1 MNELTKALEKTG
13 NNQSELS
20 RRLGVAVSKVND
32 YIAGRRAI
40 PPWVAGRA
48 AEIAGEDPELAE
60 LEALMAQAR
69 TDRERSYWSERLKQ
83 LRGAAAGMVLAAVV
97 AGAALSPATAEAY
110 KAPSMKS
117 HAALRLTECPNLYI
131 LRTFK
136 SGSVRR
142 HSAYPFR
149 RMVSA

>member
-1 MNELTKALEKTG
+1 MDILQKALEKTG
-13 NNQSELS
+13 NNQSELE
-20 RRLGVAVSKVND
+20 RRIGMNSKNLNACL
-32 YIAGRRAI
+32 AGRRAI

-48 AEIAGEDPELAE
+48 AEIAGENPEKAE

-69 TDRERSYWSERLKQ
+69 TEVERSYWSERLKH